1 MSALRNCEAIE
12 VPEVGDT
19 SGRDVLKVA
28 TRCDLPNSQIYKAEL
43 KYVTR
48 SIPTRYPPQGWGG
61 YGGVEVPPSGRDL
74 GWEKK
79 LPLRDW
85 GGNKKRFTPD
95 QVGSRPPLAWGC
107 SKGALANRLLSN
119 ILNIL
124 S

>member
-74 GWEKK
+74 GWEKRFPGGIWASNK
-79 LPLRDW
+79 HNMEKEILLRLPS
-85 GGNKKRFTPD
+85 TI
-95 QVGSRPPLAWGC
+95 SRTAK
-107 SKGALANRLLSN
+107 STINLSYH
-119 ILNIL
+119 LV
-124 S
+124 SAVAR